1 MAKYSTLTELFS
13 AIANSL
19 RTKTGTSSKII
30 ADDFPSVIDGISVGV
45 EGGIIPTGTKSIT
58 SNGTYDVKFYENAEV
73 NVPIPSGYI
82 KPSGTKEI
90 TANGAVDV
98 TQYASANVNVPIPDG
113 YIKPSGTKSITTNG
127 THDVTNVASATVNV
141 PTGITPTGT
150 KEITSNGTHDVTN
163 FASANVNVPT
173 PEAICVTRQITI
185 GADQGNGTATT
196 TTILTGDEFVK
207 NHYSDPNFSIT
218 MIPLFTPVAENT
230 VVSWIWHGNRIVATS
245 KSSYCGFGVQS
256 AGTGSHSALALNT
269 AALTGNTYAV
279 GFRAKSNGDVQ
290 LYTRANS
297 IVKAGNYMLIL
308 TCT

>member
-1 MAKYSTLTELFS
+1 MARYSTLTALFS

-19 RTKTGTSSKII
+19 RAKTGTSGKII
-30 ADDFPSVIDGISVGV
+30 ADDFPNVIDSLST
-45 EGGIIPTGTKSIT
+45 GGIIPTGTKSIT
-58 SNGTYDVKFYENAEV
+58 SNGTHDVKSYENAE
-73 NVPIPSGYI
+73 
-82 KPSGTKEI
+82 
-90 TANGAVDV
+90 
-98 TQYASANVNVPIPDG
+98 VNVPIPDG

-173 PEAICVTRQITI
+173 PESICVTRQITI
-185 GADQGNGTATT
+185 DADQGNGTATNIT
-196 TTILTGDEFVK
+196 VLSADEFVK
-207 NHYSDPNFSIT
+207 KHYSNQNLSIT
-218 MIPLFTPVAENT
+218 MIPLFTPVAEST
-230 VVSWIWHGNRIVATS
+230 AVHFIWHGNRIVSTA
-245 KSSYCGFGVQS
+245 KSSYCGLGMQS
-256 AGTGSHSALALNT
+256 SGTSSHTTLALNT
-269 AALTGNTYAV
+269 APLTGNTYAV

-290 LYTRANS
+290 LYTRATS